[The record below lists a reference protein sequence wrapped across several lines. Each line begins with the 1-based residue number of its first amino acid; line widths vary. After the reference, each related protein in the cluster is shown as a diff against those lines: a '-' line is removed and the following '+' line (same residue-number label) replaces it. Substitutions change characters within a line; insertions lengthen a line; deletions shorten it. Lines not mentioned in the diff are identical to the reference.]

1 MASEHE
7 ELRLDATDA
16 GDRLAPLQKASLT
29 ALSGLALPV
38 HVRIGSA
45 SMTVGELLRLGPG
58 SVVALD
64 RRVDEPVEVLIGD
77 RVVAQGELVSI
88 DEEMGVRIT
97 DICGAAESDR

>member
-1 MASEHE
+1 MASERE
-7 ELRLDATDA
+7 EARTDTA
-16 GDRLAPLQKASLT
+16 GELASLEGASLS

-38 HVRIGSA
+38 EVRIGCA

-58 SVVALD
+58 AVIALD

-77 RVVAQGELVSI
+77 RVVALGELVSV

-97 DICGAAESDR
+97 QITGGAESER